1 MKRNK
6 ALREHAIL
14 VEGTTSSRCGSAHGV
29 TRIAAPARLD
39 WLRGEGEMRHRIRGH
54 DWSATPL
61 GSLERWPLSLRNA
74 LTMVLD
80 QPLPMALAWGP
91 DLLTFP
97 NDAYRPLLGNKPD
110 ALGRPFLEVWEE
122 ARDIT
127 ELQIAQ
133 ALAGNPLSFENAR
146 FLLPRGGQTEEVFF
160 DYSFSP
166 VRDETG
172 AVSGLINTAIE
183 TTARVLAERE
193 RAKDLDA
200 MTRLHKI
207 GAMFVR
213 KGDIAPVLAEIV
225 DAAIAIADADMGNIQ
240 LLAPATGDLRI
251 VAHRGF
257 PQWWLDFWDTVALG
271 QGVCGTALE
280 RGERVIIENVETS
293 PIFIGTPAL
302 DIQLRA
308 GVRAVQST
316 PLISRSGQKVGM
328 FSTHYRTPRRPDERS
343 LQLLDLL
350 ARQAADIIE
359 RQAAEIA
366 LRESEEKYRSLF
378 ESMDQGYAECELIRD
393 PDGRATDLRYIELN
407 PAYERLTGIPVAEVL
422 GRTVREVIPNFDDWW
437 IATYDRIVRDGRPE
451 RVENQVATLG
461 RWYEAHVYPRRGQ
474 RFTVLYEDITERKEA
489 AERMK
494 VLVAELQ
501 HRTRNL
507 LTVVSVVAERTKTAS
522 STLEDF
528 WERLE
533 LRLEAL
539 GRSQALLS
547 RSGPGVNLSDLTRL
561 ELAAHGADSE
571 SGVHAEGPEI
581 WLQPNQVQMLGL
593 ALHELMTNALKH
605 GALTSSGGRLS
616 ITWGKHDD
624 ERIWLLWEETPA
636 SPPRSPPGR
645 RGFGRELI
653 EEVLPYDLDAKTRLE
668 IGPDGVRCAIE
679 LPHF

>member
-29 TRIAAPARLD
+29 TRIAAPARPD
-39 WLRGEGEMRHRIRGH
+39 WLRGEGEMRRRIREH

-61 GSLERWPLSLRNA
+61 GPLERWPLSLRNA
-74 LTMVLD
+74 LTVVLD

-110 ALGRPFLEVWEE
+110 TLGRPFLEVWEE
-122 ARDIT
+122 VRDIT
-127 ELQIAQ
+127 EPQIAQ

-146 FLLPRGGQTEEVFF
+146 FLLPRGGQTEEAFF

-240 LLAPATGDLRI
+240 LLAPATGELRI

-257 PQWWLDFWDTVALG
+257 PQWWLDFWDTVARG

-547 RSGPGVNLSDLTRL
+547 RSGPGVNLSNLTRL